1 MQEIKNL
8 EVLGRGV
15 RYLQSVHKN
24 FLHNSLEFIEINHPS
39 FTAGYAEL
47 QSA

>member
-1 MQEIKNL
+1 MQEIQNL

-15 RYLQSVHKN
+15 RYLQNIHKN
-24 FLHNSLEFIEINHPS
+24 FLHNAIEIIERNHPS
-39 FTAGYAEL
+39 FAAVFAEL